1 MVVHKHQ
8 AASLAA
14 FMLLACSS
22 AANAQRTAPE
32 IKLSTQT
39 QYTEQMPAM
48 ARAEDRRKYWALVQ
62 PDAALAKK
70 LAVYEEAQNF
80 VHRKYVAAGFEP
92 AAITARNAEG
102 QLSTFYIDYQD
113 GPFNFA
119 NAIAGERF
127 GVQSVWFNH
136 ASFAER
142 ESEVDNYHT
151 VGHEFFH
158 RIFNPIA
165 QRREH
170 WPSNVPVSRK
180 WMSEGIPTATAQI
193 ALEGFKGTNLA
204 KRVSGGEKQAVRAL
218 GAFYL
223 DYPIDQR
230 LDFPIPA
237 EGNWFE
243 STSAEQRAD
252 TLSYAVSSFWRHVAA
267 ESGGLS
273 GFKHIID
280 RPRPAGDSAGDW
292 LDWVEDGI
300 QGRRGF
306 ANFAEAYNSFVSTFV
321 DYPYLNTTSQS
332 DYFAWGK
339 WQSILFHEGCRQIKL
354 QSGAKPELHVATIY
368 PVASECVRVSVSG
381 GPKTGSVINV
391 TLPNATDQQCSDL
404 NVVSGGDNRYRKAA
418 DKGSTRGNKKLF
430 EYPKP
435 KPDGGCDWHWVFLHD
450 PLTPNANGEQVFVIT
465 NVNPQKPSRTKVVRA
480 VTFEFSATALQVAAS
495 GNVTATKAGSSTAE
509 QKLPVPK
516 KASAKAESLPLL
528 TSPMMESPAPYRGS
542 ECDALSRQIGLCG
555 PYTEIELGFGE
566 LADLAVE
573 NGLTQ
578 IGVMG
583 GDLAS
588 LSALMTQGSGQALLA
603 KASQAISAGITLKFS
618 RIEPGFVGNF
628 NDAKI
633 ILAVSQGEF
642 SSTLESI
649 DPKYIRK
656 GINFECP
663 DVGAL
668 YRDNGKVTIESY
680 TASGIAGSFSA
691 DFYEPSPSGCPVPQK
706 VATVSGRFNTAPVR
720 DQVQEDYQDSAAGQK
735 RMNALLINKFYSMVP
750 PELSFMQGR
759 ASAWALFSQQ
769 TLTQSSGAGGAA
781 GGGGILSPAA
791 SSGCNCDC
799 KEMLSKPTREGC
811 GSQCSAEF
819 SLMGLSCAMQNEQ
832 QQGNVPG
839 ETNRRIEAC
848 PKTCADYRGK
858 SVGELCETA
867 MYLVYSKCGSGD
879 VRAAEIERYL
889 DILVASFP
897 EPTRSEQ
904 RRVMKEQVFAMD
916 AETRNLLVRTTL
928 DAQQ

>member
-1 MVVHKHQ
+1 MVSLTPT

-14 FMLLACSS
+14 VLLLVCSGF
-22 AANAQRTAPE
+22 ANAQRTAPE

-62 PDAALAKK
+62 PDAALAQK
-70 LAVYEEAQNF
+70 LAIYEEAQNF

-92 AAITARNAEG
+92 AAINARNAEG
-102 QLSTFYIDYQD
+102 QLSTFYLDYQD
-113 GPFNFA
+113 GPFSDA

-170 WPSNVPVSRK
+170 WPSNVPLSRK
-180 WMSEGIPTATAQI
+180 WMSEGIPTAAAQI
-193 ALEGFKGTNLA
+193 ALEGFKGTSLA
-204 KRVSGGEKQAVRAL
+204 RRVSGGEKQAVRSL

-237 EGNWFE
+237 EGNWFA
-243 STSAEQRAD
+243 SSSAEGRAE

-273 GFKHIID
+273 GLKHIID
-280 RPRPAGDSAGDW
+280 RPRPAGDGAGDW

-300 QGRRGF
+300 QGRKGF

-354 QSGAKPELHVATIY
+354 QAGAKPYQHLTTIY
-368 PVASECVRVSVSG
+368 PVASKCVRVSVSG

-391 TLPNATDQQCSDL
+391 VLPNATDQQCSDL

-418 DKGSTRGNKKLF
+418 DKDRKRGNKKLF
-430 EYPKP
+430 EHPIL
-435 KPDGGCDWHWVFLHD
+435 KPDGSCDWHWVFLHD

-465 NVNPQKPSRTKVVRA
+465 NVNPQKPSRTKVARTL
-480 VTFEFSATALQVAAS
+480 TFEFSATALALAAS
-495 GNVTATKAGSSTAE
+495 GTVTATTAGSSTAE
-509 QKLPVPK
+509 KKLPVPK

-528 TSPMMESPAPYRGS
+528 TQPTMESPVPYRGS
-542 ECDALSRQIGLCG
+542 DCDALSRQIGLCG

-566 LADLAVE
+566 LADVAIE

-578 IGVMG
+578 VGVMG

-588 LSALMTQGSGQALLA
+588 LGGLMTQLSGETLLA
-603 KASQAISAGITLKFS
+603 KASQAIAAGITLKFS
-618 RIEPGFVGNF
+618 RIEPGFVGSF

-633 ILAVSQGEF
+633 TLAVSQGDF

-691 DFYEPSPSGCPVPQK
+691 DFYEPAQSGCPVPLK
-706 VATVSGRFNTAPVR
+706 VATVSGRFSTAPV
-720 DQVQEDYQDSAAGQK
+720 DDKVLEEYEESPEGQK

-759 ASAWALFSQQ
+759 ATTWALFAQQ
-769 TLTQSSGAGGAA
+769 QLAEGAGGGS
-781 GGGGILSPAA
+781 GGVLAHPAA
-791 SSGCNCDC
+791 TSGCNCDC
-799 KEMLSKPTREGC
+799 KEMLSKLAREGC
-811 GSQCSAEF
+811 AKQCSSAF
-819 SLMGLSCAMQNEQ
+819 PLMGLTCAMERERDK
-832 QQGNVPG
+832 GNPPG
-839 ETNRRIEAC
+839 EANRRIERC
-848 PKTCADYRGK
+848 PRTCAEYRNQ
-858 SVGELCETA
+858 SPGELCEVA
-867 MYLVYSKCGSGD
+867 LYLTYSQCGSSD
-879 VRAAEIERYL
+879 VTAAEIERYL
-889 DILVASFP
+889 DILVAAFA
-897 EPTRSEQ
+897 EPTRSGQ
-904 RRVMKEQVFAMD
+904 RAVMRQQVQAMD

-928 DAQQ
+928 EAQQ